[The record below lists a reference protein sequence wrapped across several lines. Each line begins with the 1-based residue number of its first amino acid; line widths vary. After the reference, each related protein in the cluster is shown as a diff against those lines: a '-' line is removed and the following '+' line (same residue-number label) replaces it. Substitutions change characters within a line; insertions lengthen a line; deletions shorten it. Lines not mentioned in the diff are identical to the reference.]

1 MMLNTDESSKFEP
14 EQNNLIDKGFQFTL
28 EMD

>member
-1 MMLNTDESSKFEP
+1 MMLNTDESSKFETK
-14 EQNNLIDKGFQFTL
+14 QDNLIDKGFQFTL